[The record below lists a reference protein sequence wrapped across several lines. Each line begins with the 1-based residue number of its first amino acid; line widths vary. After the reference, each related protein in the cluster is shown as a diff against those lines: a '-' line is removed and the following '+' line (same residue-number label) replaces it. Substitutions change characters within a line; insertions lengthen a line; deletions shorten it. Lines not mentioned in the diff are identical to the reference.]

1 MQVSD
6 ISRGVEPHNRIR
18 IVVPL
23 GLGKVFTL
31 PLSRL
36 RLIGPGPVRVPIK
49 RLLVDSTE
57 PINLL
62 AGRGSLAER
71 GSSHA
76 AAASAVPTCVSHI
89 RTNDELD
96 NPAKPSRPPAAGTST
111 VPGSPSPG
119 IAGGAS
125 MYERRCASPTK
136 WYRMIAL
143 MSVRKYMLP
152 LTTVVAMSCMR
163 AAAAAVCGGTDAV
176 AVQILV
182 AEL

>member
-1 MQVSD
+1 MYTETELQTSQVFSSRRNKFNWKQQFSNISMFTIHTNPNTQNLNRKLDMQVSD

-62 AGRGSLAER
+62 ASRGSLVEC

-76 AAASAVPTCVSHI
+76 AAAFAAPTCVSHI
-89 RTNDELD
+89 QTNDELD
-96 NPAKPSRPPAAGTST
+96 NPAKPSRPPAAGTSK
-111 VPGSPSPG
+111 VP
-119 IAGGAS
+119 
-125 MYERRCASPTK
+125 
-136 WYRMIAL
+136 
-143 MSVRKYMLP
+143 
-152 LTTVVAMSCMR
+152 
-163 AAAAAVCGGTDAV
+163 
-176 AVQILV
+176 
-182 AEL
+182 